1 MNYQR
6 DKQEKKIGI
15 LLLSYGGPSGLEEIE
30 PFLMSITG
38 LPKVPENY
46 MKMVK
51 KKYEAIGGASPF
63 KEITFAQADSLQKIL
78 GDDFT
83 VAVGFRHSEP
93 SIVEAVKK
101 LISFRVN
108 TIIGLCLTPHY
119 STLSCGE
126 YIGTA
131 KKFLDELAPDI
142 PAYFINSWHNNP
154 DYIELI
160 SAKIRNS
167 LYELRATKPCLL
179 FTAHSLPLERIPSDD
194 PYVNE
199 LHKTISLVTKSLNI
213 PVEHYLAFQSRRPG
227 KDRWLEPDVKEEI
240 KKISNMGFKSV
251 IVIPLSFVSDHL
263 ETLYDID
270 MVLKKYALENGIILL
285 RTPSFNV
292 EEKFINL
299 LKNIII
305 SFIKEKNL

>member
-6 DKQEKKIGI
+6 DKSEKNRGI

-51 KKYEAIGGASPF
+51 EKYETIGGTSPF
-63 KEITFAQADSLQKIL
+63 KEITFAQADYLQKKL
-78 GDDFT
+78 GDNFT
-83 VAVGFRHSEP
+83 VAVGFRHSGP
-93 SIVEAVKK
+93 SIMEAIKK

-126 YIGTA
+126 YIRTA
-131 KKFLDELAPDI
+131 KKFLDEFAPEI
-142 PAYFINSWHNNP
+142 PAYFIKSWHNNP

-160 SAKIRNS
+160 SEKIRDS
-167 LYELRATKPCLL
+167 LDELRATKWCLL

-194 PYVNE
+194 SYVNE
-199 LHKTISLVTKSLNI
+199 LHETISLVTKSLKI

-240 KKISNMGFKSV
+240 KKIANMGFKSV

-270 MVLKKYALENGIILL
+270 IVLKKYASENGLTL
-285 RTPSFNV
+285 VRTPSFNA

-305 SFIKEKNL
+305 SVIKEKNL